1 MIQPISRYFLQQ
13 LERHDRRVKPLEA
26 AIRNG
31 LSTGGLKPGDP
42 ISTPDR
48 LAKKLN
54 LSPIDV
60 LESVNQLL
68 ALGILRQNSD
78 GDLFIAANPA
88 PGNRHSTTQQVA

>member
-13 LERHDRRVKPLEA
+13 LKRHDRQVKPLEA
-26 AIRNG
+26 AIKSA
-31 LSTGGLKPGDP
+31 LSTGILKPGDP
-42 ISTPDR
+42 LSTPDR

-68 ALGILRQNSD
+68 AQGILRQNRD

-88 PGNRHSTTQQVA
+88 PSQRPSTTQQVA

>member
-1 MIQPISRYFLQQ
+1 MIHPISRYFLQQ
-13 LERHDRRVKPLEA
+13 LKRHDRQVKPLEA

-31 LSTGGLKPGDP
+31 LSTGVLKPGDP

-68 ALGILRQNSD
+68 ALGILRQNHD
-78 GDLFIAANPA
+78 GDLFIAANPTSSD
-88 PGNRHSTTQQVA
+88 GHSTTQQVA